1 MGIATTK
8 YVRKPM
14 YVDAVQ
20 VTEDNFLEVRKW
32 CQGEVNDKE
41 GRAIKGI
48 NADPKQHH
56 IKVRVHQPKTP
67 RQQKAYVGDW
77 VLYTEWGYKV
87 YTSKSFERSFDLAD
101 NVIEIDGQSR
111 GDLNEKRKAEL
122 GTAG

>member
-8 YVRKPM
+8 YMRKPM

-32 CQGEVNDKE
+32 CQGEVNDKD
-41 GRAIKGI
+41 GKAIKGI

-67 RQQKAYVGDW
+67 RQSKAYVGDW
-77 VLYTEWGYKV
+77 VLWTEWGYKV
-87 YTSKSFERSFDLAD
+87 YTSKSFDRSFDAA
-101 NVIEIDGQSR
+101 VEIEAVDGMAR
-111 GDLNEKRKAEL
+111 GELNQQRKAEL
-122 GTAG
+122 GTSG